1 MFPFDE
7 GRFEEFEGI
16 LNILFA
22 LFTFEVSLALSESRP
37 LHSIGYYWDLRVS
50 ADSLRYLFAL
60 VVASVPF
67 PFAGERNG
75 NNDIYS
81 VKEPRPRTIPR
92 ISPKASLRSSLHI
105 NLQLSLE
112 LLSGGLGFTVHPRRV
127 LESQWRGLH
136 FAFWCHCAFLGY
148 HLAEDLS

>member
-22 LFTFEVSLALSESRP
+22 LFTFEASLALSESRP
-37 LHSIGYYWDLRVS
+37 LHCIGYYWDLRVS

-75 NNDIYS
+75 NNDIYP
-81 VKEPRPRTIPR
+81 VKEPRPWPLLSPHTSLPR
-92 ISPKASLRSSLHI
+92 SLP
-105 NLQLSLE
+105 LSLK
-112 LLSGGLGFTVHPRRV
+112 LWL
-127 LESQWRGLH
+127 
-136 FAFWCHCAFLGY
+136 
-148 HLAEDLS
+148 